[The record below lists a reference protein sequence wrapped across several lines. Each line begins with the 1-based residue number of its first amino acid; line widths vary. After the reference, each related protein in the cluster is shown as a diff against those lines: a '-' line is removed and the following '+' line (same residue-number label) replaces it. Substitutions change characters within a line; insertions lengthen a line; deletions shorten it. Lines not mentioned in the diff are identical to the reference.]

1 MGRKNIRDKNLK
13 NKIVKIL
20 FLALAGLAI
29 SVIILRGR
37 KDISVDD
44 SRILRDTKG
53 KEKSVVLYAN
63 TEYGKDR
70 VRISVI
76 PQGGIKEDE
85 EDDLLD
91 SSIQQSEEEV
101 FLDNLEDAVQY
112 ENERNVDEDSFL
124 LPVKVNG
131 VDVIWERA
139 ADNRIIAIPVLVF
152 IISFWILFKD
162 RITKAE
168 TEKKRKERLLSEYP
182 SFALKYALLNE
193 AGLTHMQTLEK
204 IGQYYSEDNSNGELY
219 RLIYVTVNRI
229 KGGMPVYEALDILS
243 AECDVREISRFLG
256 IIKRN
261 IRKGGSDL
269 AVQLK
274 NVAKESED
282 ISRERIRRN
291 AETASTRLLM
301 PMTILLLIV
310 FALIMIPAFG
320 NFYFR

>member
-204 IGQYYSEDNSNGELY
+204 IGQYYSEDNSNSELY